1 MENRSWYLYI
11 NTTKTRNENKSGKA
25 FIKLEL
31 FMNKLEAIATVSFT
45 LWLHCRL
52 SEIELIVSNL
62 ALRAKNTKNKKKK
75 KIKSNKNFKSKLEKA
90 KIMQM
95 QSLSFLFL
103 LTLYSTFLD
112 I

>member
-1 MENRSWYLYI
+1 
-11 NTTKTRNENKSGKA
+11 
-25 FIKLEL
+25 
-31 FMNKLEAIATVSFT
+31 MNKVEAIATVSFT

-62 ALRAKNTKNKKKK
+62 ALRGKNTKKQEEEEK
-75 KIKSNKNFKSKLEKA
+75 KSNKNFKSKLEKA

>member
-1 MENRSWYLYI
+1 LVSIHQYHQN
-11 NTTKTRNENKSGKA
+11 KDENKSSKA
-25 FIKLEL
+25 FIELEL
-31 FMNKLEAIATVSFT
+31 FMNKVEAIATVSFN

-52 SEIELIVSNL
+52 LEIELIVSDL
-62 ALRAKNTKNKKKK
+62 ALRGKNTKKQEEKKK

-103 LTLYSTFLD
+103 LTLYNNFLD